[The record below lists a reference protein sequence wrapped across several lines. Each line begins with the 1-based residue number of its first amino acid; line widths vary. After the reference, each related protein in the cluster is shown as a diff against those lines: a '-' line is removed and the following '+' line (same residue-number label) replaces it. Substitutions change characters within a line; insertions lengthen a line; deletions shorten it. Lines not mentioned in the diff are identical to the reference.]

1 MTMTKE
7 TKRRINIGV
16 ALTALRPF
24 GWVEM
29 KIGTK
34 ALKAINEAM
43 RQLEE
48 NTTNS

>member
-1 MTMTKE
+1 MMTK
-7 TKRRINIGV
+7 KVRRKVNMGV